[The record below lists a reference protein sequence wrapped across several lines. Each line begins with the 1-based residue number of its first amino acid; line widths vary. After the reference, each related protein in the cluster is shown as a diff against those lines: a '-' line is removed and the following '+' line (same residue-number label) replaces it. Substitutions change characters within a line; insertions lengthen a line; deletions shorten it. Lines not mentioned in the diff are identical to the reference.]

1 MSWNCFTSCCGLNL
15 QRIKQ
20 LFLEN
25 VLELKMLI
33 WFAVPLVIINLL
45 DFAPFIT
52 AAIFCGH
59 LGKLELDAIM
69 VANTFASVTG
79 HCVGIGLSAACD
91 TLISQIYGGKNL
103 KPIGV
108 VVQRGILILLL
119 ACFPCWAF
127 YVNTKNILLLC
138 GQDPDVAR
146 LADLCVLVN
155 IPSLPA
161 VFLYQLELR
170 YLQSQ
175 GIIWPQV
182 ITSMIANISNAVLHY
197 VLLFVLRIGVIG
209 SAVAF
214 TVINIAQVI
223 SLFLY
228 IWQRKLYVETW
239 PGWSTESLNDWKSFL
254 VLGIP
259 SMMIICIIWWAYQ
272 LGIFL
277 TGLVNLV
284 ELGGLSIT
292 YQLMFLIHKIPDSI
306 GIAAAIR
313 VGNLLGAGETEQ
325 AKKSAKL
332 SFFITAFPTLLN
344 VSLFLGL
351 RNFIASIF
359 TSDKDIISL
368 ISQAMLICLMH
379 YVFDSLSCIYGG
391 LLRGIGKP
399 EIGAIA
405 FSIGYCLI
413 FFPVGVPLMIVV
425 KLGMKGFWIG
435 VTACFICINIC
446 YIVYFWRLNWHDVTE
461 KAQERVGLKPIPE
474 KKPAL
479 FPGDSA
485 VPSENIELQNYAALD
500 STSNE
505 PELNNGPP
513 SELSKYK
520 CDQSLK
526 RLIIRRV
533 LETIAV
539 VSVFLIGVI
548 IRFTMKHP

>member
-239 PGWSTESLNDWKSFL
+239 P
-254 VLGIP
+254 
-259 SMMIICIIWWAYQ
+259 
-272 LGIFL
+272 
-277 TGLVNLV
+277 GLVNLV